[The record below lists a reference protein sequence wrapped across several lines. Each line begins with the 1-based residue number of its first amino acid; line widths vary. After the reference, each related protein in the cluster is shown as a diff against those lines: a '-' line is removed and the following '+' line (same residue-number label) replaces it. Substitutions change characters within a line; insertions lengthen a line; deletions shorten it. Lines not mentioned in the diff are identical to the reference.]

1 MGHCVNECCMS
12 VEQIIVFI
20 IIFIT
25 LVLFI
30 WGRWRY
36 DLVALAAVLAG
47 AFTGVIAFED
57 MFLGFG
63 HPAVI
68 TVAAVLI
75 ISEAATT
82 AGIVDVIARL
92 LTKVGDNLV
101 VQLITLTALVAV
113 CSAFMNNVGALA
125 LIMPVAIWLARKSK
139 RSPSLM
145 LMPIAFGS
153 LLGGMLTLI
162 GTPPNIIISE
172 YMEEVTGTPFAMFD
186 FLPVGLAVAA
196 VGVIFIALLGWR
208 FIPQRGVNTPS
219 SDLFSI
225 QSYMTEVVLPKD
237 NDYVG
242 RTLHDLIHAVE
253 EEADIS
259 VIAMIRGERRI
270 TMPSTFEVLR
280 KGDILMIEGSSDS
293 LKVLLEITGI
303 KLAEDVGNLQAEE
316 AAEAGEEAPSKR
328 EKLSNIKLA
337 EVIVAPGSML
347 VGTTL
352 SRLAVRERYGMNVL
366 AVARQGYRLRRRV
379 SRVQFLP
386 GDILLIQGKSKSL
399 PETLQQ
405 LGCLPL
411 AARSLSLGRPRKI
424 LLTSMIFF
432 SSIALIS
439 SGLLPVATALVA
451 AALLMVLTGII
462 AVEDCYK
469 SVDIPVIVLL
479 AAMIPVGGAL
489 ESTGGSA
496 LIAQTI
502 LHLTQNL
509 SPVMI
514 LLVLMSVVMVLT
526 NVINNAAAVILAAP
540 IALNIA
546 EGMGYAPEPFLMA
559 VAVASSSAFL
569 TPIGHQSN
577 TLVMAPGGYE
587 FGDYW
592 RMGLPLSLL
601 VLLVSIPVILW
612 WFPV

>member
-1 MGHCVNECCMS
+1 MS
-12 VEQIIVFI
+12 FDQIIVFVI
-20 IIFIT
+20 ILLA

-30 WGRWRY
+30 WDRWRY
-36 DLVALAAVLAG
+36 DLVAIAALSAGALAG
-47 AFTGVIAFED
+47 VIPYDE

-75 ISEAATT
+75 ISEAAST
-82 AGIVDVIARL
+82 AGVVDVIARL
-92 LTKVGDNLV
+92 LTKVGDNLMM
-101 VQLITLTALVAV
+101 QLITLTALVAV

-162 GTPPNIIISE
+162 GTPPNIIISK
-172 YMEEVTGTPFAMFD
+172 YMQEVSGTPFAMFD
-186 FLPVGLAVAA
+186 FLPVGLIVSS
-196 VGVIFIALLGWR
+196 VGVVFIALIGWR
-208 FIPQRGVNTPS
+208 LIPKRGVDAQN

-225 QSYMTEVVLPKD
+225 QSYMTEVVIPK
-237 NDYVG
+237 NNEYVG
-242 RTLHDLIHAVE
+242 RTLHDLISSVE

-280 KGDILMIEGSSDS
+280 KGDILMIEGSSES
-293 LKVLLEITGI
+293 LKVLLEITSI
-303 KLAEDVGNLQAEE
+303 KLAEDVEHVENKNEKTEE
-316 AAEAGEEAPSKR
+316 DDEPVNKR
-328 EKLSNIKLA
+328 PKLTSIKLA

-352 SRLAVRERYGMNVL
+352 SRLAVREHYGMNVL

-386 GDILLIQGKSKSL
+386 GDILLVQGKPKTL
-399 PETLQQ
+399 PETLNQ

-411 AARSLSLGRPRKI
+411 AARSLSLGRPKKI
-424 LLTSMIFF
+424 MLTSMIFF
-432 SSIALIS
+432 SSIALIA
-439 SGLLPVATALVA
+439 SGILPVATALVG

-496 LIAQTI
+496 LIAQQV
-502 LHLTQNL
+502 LNYTQDL
-509 SPVMI
+509 APPMI
-514 LLVLMSVVMVLT
+514 LLVLMSVVMLLT

-540 IALNIA
+540 IALKIA
-546 EGMGYAPEPFLMA
+546 QGMEYAPEPFLMA

-577 TLVMAPGGYE
+577 TLVMAPGGYQ

-592 RMGLPLSLL
+592 RMGLPLSIL
-601 VLLVSIPVILW
+601 VLLVSIPTILW
-612 WFPV
+612 WFPI